1 LTPVVMGLM
10 FVIEGGV
17 YACTAPI
24 WGILCDRVIQPK
36 IVTLFGA
43 LLVTAGFLLVGP
55 APFIPLET

>member
-1 LTPVVMGLM
+1 MGLM

-24 WGILCDRVIQPK
+24 WGYMCDRIIQPK
-36 IVTLFGA
+36 IVTLIGA
-43 LLVTAGFLLVGP
+43 LLITAGFTLVGP